1 MSAPQKLPGNVRAL
15 IALFTTVVISASCGM
30 VDLKEDLE
38 IVTEDFGYLK
48 ASATGTGD
56 DADILIALVRT
67 ENDGDTITN
76 ARSVVPNEPFYLLV
90 SEADYTLMA
99 YSDSNGDFSYQPGEP
114 AARIDDP
121 AINWFRDM
129 EGQDQVDYDALE
141 IQTIELSSATVLDQ
155 DLDLSLGALRTSS
168 RAAENFLE
176 VVTWEH
182 EAFSAENMELGM
194 WQPGAFQERV
204 GYGLY
209 VLEEFDPEKKS
220 IVLVHGINDTP
231 RIFMSMVD
239 AIPDD
244 YQVLLYHYPSS
255 FPLEY
260 TSYIL
265 KVVLDELM
273 HRYELPRVDV
283 VAHSMGG
290 LVSKGLIYQAD
301 ETLREKM
308 HVFVS
313 LASPYGGHSAA
324 AAGLK
329 WSPVIA
335 PVWWAMAPGSRY
347 LTTIDGADLTN
358 GPDHHLIYTY
368 SQETGGPR
376 EDDDGVVSV
385 ESQLADSAQNNA
397 AAIYGVADNHVG
409 VMHNACVRDLV
420 ESILSGDGAED
431 VAPDCQ
437 FE

>member
-1 MSAPQKLPGNVRAL
+1 MSIAWRRISLPVL
-15 IALFTTVVISASCGM
+15 ITCTLSLSACGIQ
-30 VDLKEDLE
+30 DLKEDLE
-38 IVTEDFGYLK
+38 IVTEDYGYLK
-48 ASATGTGD
+48 ARAS
-56 DADILIALVRT
+56 DADDGASILVALVR
-67 ENDGDTITN
+67 EEADGNTIAV
-76 ARSVVPNEPFYLLV
+76 ARSVGPDEPFYVLV
-90 SEADYTLMA
+90 SKTDYTLMA
-99 YSDSNGDFSYQPGEP
+99 FSDSNGDFSYQPGEP

-141 IQTIELSSATVLDQ
+141 IQAIELSSATVLDQ
-155 DLDLSLGALRTSS
+155 SLDLSVASLRTSS
-168 RAAENFLE
+168 KAADNFLE

-194 WQPGAFQERV
+194 WRPGAFQKQV

-209 VLEEFDPEKKS
+209 VLEEFDPAKKS

-244 YQVLLYHYPSS
+244 YQALLFHYPSS

-265 KVVLDELM
+265 NEALDELM
-273 HRYELPRVDV
+273 RRYELPQVDV
-283 VAHSMGG
+283 IAHSMGG
-290 LVSKGLIYQAD
+290 LVSKGMIYQAD

-308 HVFVS
+308 RVFVS
-313 LASPYGGHSAA
+313 LASPYGGHTAA

-335 PVWWAMAPGSRY
+335 PVWWAMAPGSSY
-347 LTTIDGADLTN
+347 LTYIDSVELSAN
-358 GPDHHLIYTY
+358 PDHHLIYTY
-368 SQETGGPR
+368 SHELGGQR
-376 EDDDGVVSV
+376 EEDDGVVSV
-385 ESQLADSAQNNA
+385 ESQLVESARNNSVA
-397 AAIYGVADNHVG
+397 QYGVADSHVG

-420 ESILSGDGAED
+420 ESILSGDSAAE